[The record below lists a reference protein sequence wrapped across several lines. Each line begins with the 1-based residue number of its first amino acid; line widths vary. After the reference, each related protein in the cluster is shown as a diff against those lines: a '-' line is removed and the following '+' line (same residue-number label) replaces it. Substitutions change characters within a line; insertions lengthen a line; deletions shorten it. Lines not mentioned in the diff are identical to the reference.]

1 MAYRKRNEIEEN
13 LLKNESNQ
21 KRLVEREGVNIIKS
35 LDCLLALSEGTVIR
49 FLYKNVAIFC
59 KSWPFLAFTTQIHL
73 VQFLTKWSHP
83 VFIE

>member
-49 FLYKNVAIFC
+49 FLYKNVTIFC
-59 KSWPFLAFTTQIHL
+59 
-73 VQFLTKWSHP
+73 
-83 VFIE
+83 

>member
-35 LDCLLALSEGTVIR
+35 LDCLLALCEGTVIR
-49 FLYKNVAIFC
+49 FLYKNVTIFC
-59 KSWPFLAFTTQIHL
+59 
-73 VQFLTKWSHP
+73 
-83 VFIE
+83 

>member
-35 LDCLLALSEGTVIR
+35 LDCLLALSEGTVSQVS
-49 FLYKNVAIFC
+49 YKNS
-59 KSWPFLAFTTQIHL
+59 KG
-73 VQFLTKWSHP
+73 
-83 VFIE
+83 